1 MNNRTKMIAFSLMLA
16 VPATLSG
23 CGNDYDDDCQYDQ
36 NGNAYNCNTHSSYYG
51 GSSYSKKVAPIVAS
65 AVVELVV
72 SFLEVK

>member
-36 NGNAYNCNTHSSYYG
+36 KGNAYNCDTHSSYYG
-51 GSSYSKKVAPIVAS
+51 GSSYSKKS
-65 AVVELVV
+65 SSHSGFGSGGV
-72 SFLEVK
+72 SGFFSGG